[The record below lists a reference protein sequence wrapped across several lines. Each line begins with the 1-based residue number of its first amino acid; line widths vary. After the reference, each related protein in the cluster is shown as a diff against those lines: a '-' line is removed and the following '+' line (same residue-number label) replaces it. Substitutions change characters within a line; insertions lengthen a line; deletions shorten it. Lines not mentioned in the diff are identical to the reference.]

1 MEEFEMIERT
11 NTRAQ
16 MVLKSMVA
24 TVKEGQLVPTGTGG
38 FSFQPMM
45 PTPPG
50 LPGMPPTI
58 MPAGELHV
66 FLGDAYKIASFGPD
80 EAAEAHELADAL
92 NEALSPVHGKFKK
105 KYLADLKKL
114 TGK

>member
-16 MVLKSMVA
+16 TVLKSMVA

-38 FSFQPMM
+38 FGFQPVMA
-45 PTPPG
+45 PPPG
-50 LPGMPPTI
+50 APGMPPPMI
-58 MPAGELHV
+58 APSELHV
-66 FLGDAYKIASFGPD
+66 FLGDNYRIASFGPD

-92 NEALSPVHGKFKK
+92 NEALKPVHGKFKK

>member
-16 MVLKSMVA
+16 TVLKSMVA
-24 TVKEGQLVPTGTGG
+24 TVKEGQLVPTGTGS
-38 FSFQPMM
+38 FSFQPVLAP
-45 PTPPG
+45 PTI
-50 LPGMPPTI
+50 PGMPPPMI
-58 MPAGELHV
+58 QPSELHV

-92 NEALSPVHGKFKK
+92 NEALKPVHGKFKK